1 MVNVDKYMAYIRI
14 RHGFTPAHLTPG
26 AVAQPRRGRRR
37 LPGQRH
43 GAAGAAALLRERGAV
58 PAPGVPSGVLRW
70 LKPCHKPPIWKWFI
84 EAIYGI
90 MVIWGMVDDCSIISV

>member
-58 PAPGVPSGVLRW
+58 QA
-70 LKPCHKPPIWKWFI
+70 K
-84 EAIYGI
+84 A
-90 MVIWGMVDDCSIISV
+90 WGSLGGWY